1 MQNSLKHTFNYL
13 FENDQSLT
21 DDQPKKQ
28 TQKLSSLFKKSYPSF
43 VPALETL
50 TMDDKFMNALKGDED
65 TEDKLVVSTKTVKC
79 CDLIPLQNE
88 IDVVKT
94 LDYFLKDNI
103 ERKDIIKICSDK
115 VYNPKELSKKDQ
127 PIVISGEKYIIDG
140 HHQWASIFI
149 LNPEASI
156 QVKDIGEYKNPNDAL
171 KLSHIIIAALNSEK
185 KKSKATPQINKNLLK
200 LSKEEIKSHV
210 QKMICDEF
218 VYNYIHA
225 NIDEDG
231 ENLGEGFKNKTQ
243 VIERIV
249 NNCLQLQKIDV
260 YQNERSMMP
269 QLDDGNYLADAQQGK
284 VNLSDIKDTMNE
296 HKKQLNHWKRLAG
309 IL

>member
-1 MQNSLKHTFNYL
+1 
-13 FENDQSLT
+13 
-21 DDQPKKQ
+21 
-28 TQKLSSLFKKSYPSF
+28 
-43 VPALETL
+43 
-50 TMDDKFMNALKGDED
+50 
-65 TEDKLVVSTKTVKC
+65 
-79 CDLIPLQNE
+79 
-88 IDVVKT
+88 
-94 LDYFLKDNI
+94 
-103 ERKDIIKICSDK
+103 
-115 VYNPKELSKKDQ
+115 
-127 PIVISGEKYIIDG
+127 
-140 HHQWASIFI
+140 
-149 LNPEASI
+149 
-156 QVKDIGEYKNPNDAL
+156 
-171 KLSHIIIAALNSEK
+171 
-185 KKSKATPQINKNLLK
+185 
-200 LSKEEIKSHV
+200 
-210 QKMICDEF
+210 MICDEF